1 MSSHHHHDK
10 SCSHDHSLY
19 AQNLDELDFQRSIHN
34 ASLTCNISQVR
45 SIISKKGSVV
55 VNQIDAAGYTP
66 LHYATRSGNLEIC
79 RLLLEHGANVNA
91 VTPEL
96 LSTPLH
102 RAAIINNSEIVR
114 LLLSYGANPK
124 LKDSD
129 GHTSLDKARKN
140 GSEDVILILKK
151 SDETD

>member
-34 ASLTCNISQVR
+34 ASLIGNISQ
-45 SIISKKGSVV
+45 
-55 VNQIDAAGYTP
+55 
-66 LHYATRSGNLEIC
+66 HYATRSGKLEIC

-102 RAAIINNSEIVR
+102 RAAIINNSEIVH
-114 LLLSYGANPK
+114 LLLSSGANPK

-129 GHTSLDKARKN
+129 GHTPLDKARKN

-151 SDETD
+151 FDETD

>member
-19 AQNLDELDFQRSIHN
+19 AQDLDELDFQRSIHN
-34 ASLTCNISQVR
+34 ASLIGNISQVK
-45 SIISKKGSVV
+45 SIISKKGSAIT
-55 VNQIDAAGYTP
+55 NQIDTAGYTP
-66 LHYATRSGNLEIC
+66 LHYAARSGNLEIC

-96 LSTPLH
+96 SSTV
-102 RAAIINNSEIVR
+102 N
-114 LLLSYGANPK
+114 
-124 LKDSD
+124 SD
-129 GHTSLDKARKN
+129 GHTPLDKARKN

-151 SDETD
+151 F